1 MNILFLGAPGSGKS
15 TQGEILAEKR
25 GMKWISSGEMFRN
38 STDPVVV
45 EILRTAQLVPDE
57 ITNKMVIEKLDEL
70 NRDNVIL
77 DGYPRT
83 LRQAEFLTENNVKI
97 DAIIEVKVPFQEI
110 LARIM
115 SRGREQDTEEII
127 RERVEI
133 YEKSRDE
140 IVSYFKSIGTKFIEV
155 DGVGT
160 IEEISKRVEEAI

>member
-70 NRDNVIL
+70 NRDNVIF

-83 LRQAEFLTENNVKI
+83 LKQAEFLTENNVKI
-97 DAIIEVKVPFQEI
+97 DAIIEVKVPFEEI
-110 LARIM
+110 LTRIM

-160 IEEISKRVEEAI
+160 IEEISKRVEEVI

>member
-83 LRQAEFLTENNVKI
+83 LKQAEFLTENNVKI
-97 DAIIEVKVPFQEI
+97 DAIIEVKVPFEEI
-110 LARIM
+110 LTRIM

-140 IVSYFKSIGTKFIEV
+140 IVAYFKSIGTKFIEV

-160 IEEISKRVEEAI
+160 IEEISKRVEEVI